1 VTVLVAVLLAGAAA
15 LAAPPARPRIEK
27 MARILA
33 LEDARSLG
41 DGELER
47 DLADPDRSVRRRAAL
62 AAGRIGDPSLV
73 PALLPLLSDPEPEV
87 RQMAAFGLGLIG
99 DGRAVDGLLVG
110 LKDPES
116 VVRARAAEA
125 LGRIGD
131 VRAAPALAA
140 FVVEAIPRG
149 APVLAVRGD
158 DPGSVSDPWLAL
170 RLGLF
175 ALVRLKS
182 VTAAETALLAGGK
195 PRFDW
200 WAATWTAMRLEAPSL
215 RPVLLAAATS
225 TDALSRALAARGLG
239 AVKDPAGLE
248 PLAPLLRD
256 REELVVVSAL
266 RAVGTIGDARGV
278 AQVAPSLRS
287 PNLTLVWEALKALA
301 QLPPDRALRS
311 TVVNLVGH
319 DQPWIRAAALP
330 VLARMDREEFAL
342 VLSGLDPDPVWWV
355 RGALAGA
362 LGAAGDDVSLGILY
376 GMLRDPDPRV
386 LPAVL
391 EALRN
396 ARGPDALD
404 TLRRML
410 EHPDVAV
417 RAAAAEGI
425 AELKAAGQSDVLAAA
440 YERSLHDVDL
450 DARLALV
457 AALAAQKD
465 ARALDALRS
474 AAESDPA
481 RVVRERAG
489 AALRS
494 LDREAPWAGHEP
506 VRRPPLDYREAMA
519 VYDPRPDVPL
529 YTPRAILHT
538 RHGRIEVHLDVVETP
553 LTSANFIELAQRGFY
568 DGLTFHRVVP
578 GFVSQGGDPRGDGR
592 GGPGYT
598 LRCEVG
604 ERPYARGAVGMAL
617 SGKDTGGSQFFI
629 THSPQPH
636 LDGAYTLFGWVAEG
650 MDVHLALVRGR
661 RYPAGRRVADRIGGR
676 LDLVHHNG
684 ALIFEN
690 GEVLRRRPL
699 PRETAGR
706 AVRLGRERR
715 ADPVVHCG
723 PGGEGRLLVEG
734 IEPSNTLLVYYLD
747 KSHPDVLVVPD
758 LEAALEEDP
767 LQVMFG
773 GGIPE
778 MTALLAHLCA
788 GLGDSARIERT
799 LYPDAGVGILDV
811 LEPSVG
817 KGEAL
822 SFLQER
828 WGVSAA
834 QTLAVGDNWN
844 DHEML
849 VQAGLGLVMGNA
861 DPDLRALGFPVL
873 PTNDEDGVAIA
884 VERHVLGR
892 G

>member
-376 GMLRDPDPRV
+376 GMLRDSDPRV

-650 MDVHLALVRGR
+650 MDVVDKIRPGDMIEHVEVWTGR
-661 RYPAGRRVADRIGGR
+661 
-676 LDLVHHNG
+676 
-684 ALIFEN
+684 
-690 GEVLRRRPL
+690 
-699 PRETAGR
+699 
-706 AVRLGRERR
+706 
-715 ADPVVHCG
+715 
-723 PGGEGRLLVEG
+723 
-734 IEPSNTLLVYYLD
+734 
-747 KSHPDVLVVPD
+747 
-758 LEAALEEDP
+758 
-767 LQVMFG
+767 
-773 GGIPE
+773 
-778 MTALLAHLCA
+778 
-788 GLGDSARIERT
+788 
-799 LYPDAGVGILDV
+799 
-811 LEPSVG
+811 
-817 KGEAL
+817 
-822 SFLQER
+822 
-828 WGVSAA
+828 
-834 QTLAVGDNWN
+834 
-844 DHEML
+844 
-849 VQAGLGLVMGNA
+849 
-861 DPDLRALGFPVL
+861 
-873 PTNDEDGVAIA
+873 
-884 VERHVLGR
+884 
-892 G
+892 